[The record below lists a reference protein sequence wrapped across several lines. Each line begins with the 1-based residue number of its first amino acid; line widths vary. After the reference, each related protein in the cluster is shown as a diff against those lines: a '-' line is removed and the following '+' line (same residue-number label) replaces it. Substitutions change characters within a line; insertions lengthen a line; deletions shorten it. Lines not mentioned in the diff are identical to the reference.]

1 MANESALWKWM
12 SAAGEPPRPGLHMQR
27 VENTLAVA
35 GPDVEGQIGPG
46 GHFHVELK
54 VLYDQAGVQF
64 VDRKPDYGQETGRLK
79 FRQGQR
85 EWGRARWEAG
95 GVSYALIE
103 GFRQDLYL
111 IPGAY
116 LMALE
121 RISTVKT
128 GYLRSLCVPSL
139 RSWDKKS
146 PDLRDELFFILS
158 RAEAVREG
166 VDRRLQHDPQLREA
180 SQRDGALAQAI
191 GSLPA
196 A

>member
-12 SAAGEPPRPGLHMQR
+12 SNAGAPPRPGLHMQR
-27 VENTLAVA
+27 VENLLGVA
-35 GPDVEGQIGPG
+35 GPDVEGQCGPG

-54 VLYDQAGVQF
+54 VLYDQANVTEGK
-64 VDRKPDYGQETGRLK
+64 KPDYSQETGRLK

-85 EWGRARWEAG
+85 EWGRARWDAG
-95 GVSYALIE
+95 GVTYALIE

-121 RISTVKT
+121 RIGPVKT
-128 GYLRSLCVPSL
+128 AFLRSLSVPSL
-139 RSWDKKS
+139 MSWEKKS
-146 PDLRDELFFILS
+146 PHLREELFFILS

-166 VDRRLQHDPQLREA
+166 VEARLQHDPQLLEA
-180 SQRDGALAQAI
+180 SRRVGGLAQALSSSP
-191 GSLPA
+191 GE
-196 A
+196 